1 MGTVHRVRIVRLG
14 GGVATIRQYPQA
26 RLVGEMHLAMAPVLR
41 QPRRAASMV
50 ATSIFFID
58 IIASKARLA
67 SAPPAASA
75 SVSARGVIC
84 QERPQRSL
92 HQPHALSWPPL
103 PTIAFQ

>member
-1 MGTVHRVRIVRLG
+1 MESMAKGSDGRRFTAEFKRAQIDRILK
-14 GGVATIRQYPQA
+14 
-26 RLVGEMHLAMAPVLR
+26 GEITASELSF

-50 ATSIFFID
+50 AMSIFFIG
-58 IIASKARLA
+58 IIASKTRFA

-75 SVSARGVIC
+75 SVSVRGVIC